1 MFIVCRFNCILQ
13 VLCGHTNYVNCIAY
27 ESDGQFLASVSDDHK
42 CKLWN
47 IKEDNSCTAT
57 FFLTSP
63 GIGNTVNVS
72 HDTDF
77 KGYEFV
83 SCLPPVIRIL

>member
-1 MFIVCRFNCILQ
+1 MIQ
-13 VLCGHTNYVNCIAY
+13 VLCGHTNYVNCVTY
-27 ESDGQFLASVSDDHK
+27 DPEGQFLASVSDDHK

-63 GIGNTVNVS
+63 GNVNTVEF
-72 HDTDF
+72 D
-77 KGYEFV
+77 EFV
-83 SCLPPVIRIL
+83 SGLPPMTLIL

>member
-1 MFIVCRFNCILQ
+1 
-13 VLCGHTNYVNCIAY
+13 VNCITY
-27 ESDGQFLASVSDDHK
+27 EPEGQFLASVSDDHK

-63 GIGNTVNVS
+63 GTGNTVNIS
-72 HDTDF
+72 HNVDF

-83 SCLPPVIRIL
+83 SGLPFVILILRNVIKNFFYHFRM

>member
-1 MFIVCRFNCILQ
+1 MLQ
-13 VLCGHTNYVNCIAY
+13 VLCGHTNYVNCVTY
-27 ESDGQFLASVSDDHK
+27 DPEGQFLASVSDDHK

-63 GIGNTVNVS
+63 GNGNTIEIN
-72 HDTDF
+72 
-77 KGYEFV
+77 EFLSV
-83 SCLPPVIRIL
+83 LPPV

>member
-1 MFIVCRFNCILQ
+1 VIQNKLIGWIFVVCSFGGILQ
-13 VLCGHTNYVNCIAY
+13 VLCGHTNYVNCVTY
-27 ESDGQFLASVSDDHK
+27 EPEGQFLASVSDDHK

-63 GIGNTVNVS
+63 GNR
-72 HDTDF
+72 
-77 KGYEFV
+77 KQ
-83 SCLPPVIRIL
+83 